1 VSLHTYIELL
11 SRLLVALDAVES
23 RGDRGVCEWRRAVVR
38 AVEAE
43 AARVEAFWRGVC
55 AAHHQEQEQRVDEE
69 EEEVSAMVID
79 EVAALPELAAPES
92 DSDVQADLSTPPET
106 PAASPELVL
115 PQESE
120 LAEDGVV
127 VDMLAEE
134 EKLPADDFVLV

>member
-1 VSLHTYIELL
+1 
-11 SRLLVALDAVES
+11 
-23 RGDRGVCEWRRAVVR
+23 
-38 AVEAE
+38 
-43 AARVEAFWRGVC
+43 
-55 AAHHQEQEQRVDEE
+55 VDEE

-92 DSDVQADLSTPPET
+92 DSDVEADVTTPPET
-106 PAASPELVL
+106 PEPSPELVL

-134 EKLPADDFVLV
+134 EKLPADDFIVV